1 VNSTAPKRLP
11 YATAIAECLDPGEQV
26 RWVGQPRQ
34 GIFLRAADLGLIPF
48 SLFWGGFAIT
58 WETIAVRSI
67 LFGSGAPTF
76 IKFLFPL
83 WGIPFVIIG
92 LYIMIGRFF
101 VDSWIRRRVWYAI
114 TDRRV
119 LIVTLGI
126 SRQLSSF
133 DLRTLS
139 EVNFQQ
145 HSDGTGSIIFGPT
158 LNVSRNG
165 RGVPFP
171 GTRRNQFD
179 HTTDAAEAYRILR
192 EVQQASS

>member
-1 VNSTAPKRLP
+1 VNSTALKPLP
-11 YATAIAECLDPGEQV
+11 YATAIAECLDPAEQV

-34 GIFLRAADLGLIPF
+34 GIFLRVGDLGMFPF
-48 SLFWGGFAIT
+48 SLFWGGFAIV
-58 WETIAVRSI
+58 WETIAIRSI
-67 LFGSGAPTF
+67 LFGNGAPAF

-101 VDSWIRRRVWYAI
+101 VDSWLRRRTWYAI

-119 LIVTLGI
+119 LILTVGAT
-126 SRQLSSF
+126 RRLSSF

-145 HSDGTGSIIFGPT
+145 HSDGTGSIAFGPT
-158 LNVSRNG
+158 LYVSRNR
-165 RGVPFP
+165 RGFNFP
-171 GTRRNQFD
+171 GTQRNQFD
-179 HTTDAAEAYRILR
+179 HTPEAADAYRILR
-192 EVQQASS
+192 EVQHASS